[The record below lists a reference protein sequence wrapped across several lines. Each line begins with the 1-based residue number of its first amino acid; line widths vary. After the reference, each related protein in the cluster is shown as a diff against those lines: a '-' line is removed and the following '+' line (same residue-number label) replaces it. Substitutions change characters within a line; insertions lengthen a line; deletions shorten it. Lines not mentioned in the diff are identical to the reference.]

1 VGWYRVTRWHSVPPR
16 SGGGVARFLSSK
28 EALVVAV
35 LLVAAIVA
43 IVLWRR

>member
-1 VGWYRVTRWHSVPPR
+1 
-16 SGGGVARFLSSK
+16 VARFLSSK